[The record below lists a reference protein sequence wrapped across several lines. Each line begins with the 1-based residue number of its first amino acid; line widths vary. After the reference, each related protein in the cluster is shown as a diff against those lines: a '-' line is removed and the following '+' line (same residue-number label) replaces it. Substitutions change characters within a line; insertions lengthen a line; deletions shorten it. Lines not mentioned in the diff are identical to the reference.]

1 MTEEISVGV
10 KILLERFKTN
20 PEELSADFGKWAQ
33 LREEVFDRKERGVCG
48 RFTRGL
54 SAHEIDL
61 LHEAFSK
68 CARQSFDSYVMQR
81 VLDQDEKE
89 EYVGQ
94 AALNKAMAK
103 RGLLAQ
109 FPPPV
114 KDPNYNPYQNTIQP
128 GSWQNVASQTSST
141 SINLQGNTVVQGTF
155 DAEPSPSFV
164 QKIKRELGL

>member
-10 KILLERFKTN
+10 RILLERAKSN
-20 PEELSADFGKWAQ
+20 PDEMSEEYGKWAQ
-33 LREEVFDRKERGVCG
+33 LREAVFEYKEDGKRRPWV
-48 RFTRGL
+48 RGL
-54 SAHEIDL
+54 TEEEITMLYD
-61 LHEAFSK
+61 AFSSLHRK
-68 CARQSFDSYVMQR
+68 LFDAHVMKN
-81 VLDQDEKE
+81 VLDQDEEKE

-128 GSWQNVASQTSST
+128 GSWQTVAT
-141 SINLQGNTVVQGTF
+141 GTL
-155 DAEPSPSFV
+155 DAEPSPAFI
-164 QKIKRELGL
+164 QKIKKGLGL